1 MTGMAERQYLI
12 DTCIW
17 RDFYENR
24 FGKSR
29 RPIGKYATD
38 LFMEILKNKD
48 KILFS
53 EALVRELKKD
63 YSEEDINDMLNLLFI
78 NKTLLRI
85 EITKEEYS
93 EAKKL
98 SGERNLPFIDC
109 LNAIQARN
117 HKAIMVS
124 RDEHFIKNLSNIVK
138 PAKPEN
144 LN

>member
-1 MTGMAERQYLI
+1 
-12 DTCIW
+12 
-17 RDFYENR
+17 
-24 FGKSR
+24 
-29 RPIGKYATD
+29 
-38 LFMEILKNKD
+38 MEILKNKD